1 MNEFKYRGDELY
13 CENVLVRGIA
23 SEVGT
28 PLYLYSQ
35 TTLEKHFT
43 AFDSAFSAVP
53 HITCYSVKANSNLSL
68 IKLFSD
74 LGGGLDVVSGGEIF
88 RALRAGVSPGKIV
101 YSGVGKTRAEIEYAL
116 DFDILMFNV
125 ESPQELDLIDSVAA
139 DMGKKA
145 RIALRV
151 NPDVDPKTHPY
162 ISTGLKENKFGI
174 RIESAMD
181 EYKRAAAMKN
191 IDVAGVDC
199 HIGSQLTETGPFA
212 DSIAKV
218 KDFVSALIKEVLK
231 LL

>member
-35 TTLEKHFT
+35 KTLEKHFT

-88 RALRAGVSPGKIV
+88 RALRAEVSPAKIV
-101 YSGVGKTRAEIEYAL
+101 YSGVGKTRE
-116 DFDILMFNV
+116 
-125 ESPQELDLIDSVAA
+125 
-139 DMGKKA
+139 
-145 RIALRV
+145 
-151 NPDVDPKTHPY
+151 
-162 ISTGLKENKFGI
+162 
-174 RIESAMD
+174 
-181 EYKRAAAMKN
+181 
-191 IDVAGVDC
+191 
-199 HIGSQLTETGPFA
+199 
-212 DSIAKV
+212 
-218 KDFVSALIKEVLK
+218 
-231 LL
+231 